1 MELIEER
8 VYPLKLNEKP
18 SPKQGGGSPPTVGEV
33 VLLVSDEKNRENGRQ
48 GECRASLK
56 ARTEL

>member
-33 VLLVSDEKNRENGRQ
+33 VLLVGDEKKRENGGQ